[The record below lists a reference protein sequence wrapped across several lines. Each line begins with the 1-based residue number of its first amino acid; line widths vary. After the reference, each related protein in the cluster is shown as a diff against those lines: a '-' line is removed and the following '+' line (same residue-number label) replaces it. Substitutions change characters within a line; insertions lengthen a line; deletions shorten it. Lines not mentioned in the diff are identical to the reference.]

1 MSARICIAGLWHQ
14 GAVLSGC
21 FADVGHQVC
30 GVGSDARV
38 VAALQAGE
46 PPVYEPKLPGILRR
60 NLRAGRLKYTTDYVE
75 ALAGAEFAYVAI
87 DTPVDAED
95 RSDLSSIFEAAREI
109 GRAMRGDLVL
119 CVTAQVPVGTCE
131 RLAAMVREQ
140 DPPGACEV
148 VYVPEFLRLG
158 TAVDTFRR
166 ADRFV
171 IGADNRQ
178 VAERV
183 AKLYEPLARPAL
195 ITTLRS
201 AEMAKHACNTF
212 LAASISF
219 INEIADLCDAVG
231 ADALEVVRAMKL
243 DRRIGRRAFLS
254 PGLGFAGGT
263 LGREVRALQQVGQ
276 EHNRPTSLL
285 DATMSV
291 NVTRGRLVGQRLRT
305 VYDSLAGLKVSVWGL
320 TYKPGTSTLRRS
332 VALEI
337 IADLVSQ
344 GATVKAFDPLA
355 NLGELT
361 DLPRFT
367 VCGDPYAAADGSD
380 ALVLL
385 TEWTGLRGLDL
396 GRVQASMR
404 RPVFVDT
411 GNVFDP
417 EEMGRSGFVYFGVG
431 RRASAEVGP
440 EVRV

>member
-1 MSARICIAGLWHQ
+1 MTATICIAGLWHQ
-14 GAVLSGC
+14 GSVLSGC
-21 FADVGHQVC
+21 LADVGHRVR
-30 GVGSDARV
+30 GVGSDPRV

-46 PPVYEPKLPGILRR
+46 PPVHEPKLPGVLRR

-75 ALAGAEFAYVAI
+75 ALAGAEFAYLAI
-87 DTPVDAED
+87 DTPVDAND
-95 RSDLSSIFEAAREI
+95 RSDLSSIFEAARAV
-109 GRAMRGDLVL
+109 GRAMSGNLVL

-131 RLAAMVREQ
+131 RLAEVVQEQ
-140 DPPGACEV
+140 RPRGVCEV

-158 TAVDTFRR
+158 TAVDAFRL

-171 IGADNRQ
+171 IGAENRL

-183 AKLYEPLARPAL
+183 AALYAPLARPTL
-195 ITTLRS
+195 FTTVRS

-231 ADALEVVRAMKL
+231 ADALEVVGAMKL

-276 EHNRPTSLL
+276 EHNRATALM

-291 NVTRGRLVGQRLRT
+291 NITRARLVGQRLRT
-305 VYDSLAGLKVSVWGL
+305 VYASLAGLRVSVWGL

-332 VALEI
+332 VALEMI
-337 IADLVSQ
+337 DDLLAQ
-344 GATVKAFDPLA
+344 GATVRAFDPLA
-355 NLGELT
+355 NLGELPEA
-361 DLPRFT
+361 PRFT
-367 VCGDPYAAADGSD
+367 VCGDAYLAAEGSD
-380 ALVLL
+380 ALVLV
-385 TEWTGLRGLDL
+385 TEWAGLRDLDL
-396 GRVQASMR
+396 DRVRSSMR

-417 EEMGRSGFVYFGVG
+417 IEMGCSGFVYFGVG
-431 RRASAEVGP
+431 RRARAETGS
-440 EVRV
+440 RAGA

>member
-1 MSARICIAGLWHQ
+1 MTTICIAGLWHQ
-14 GAVLSGC
+14 GSVLSGC
-21 FADVGHQVC
+21 LADVGHQVW
-30 GVGSDARV
+30 GVSGDARV

-46 PPVYEPKLPGILRR
+46 PPVHEPKLPTILRR
-60 NLRAGRLKYTTDYVE
+60 NLKAGRLKYTTDYVE
-75 ALAGAEFAYVAI
+75 ALAEAEFAYIAI

-95 RSDLSSIFEAAREI
+95 RSDLSSIFEAARQV

-131 RLAAMVREQ
+131 RLAAVVQEQ
-140 DPPGACEV
+140 NPPGACEV

-171 IGADNRQ
+171 IGAENRA

-183 AKLYEPLARPAL
+183 AKLYAPLGRPTL
-195 ITTLRS
+195 ITSLRS

-231 ADALEVVRAMKL
+231 ADAVAVAQAMKL

-263 LGREVRALQQVGQ
+263 LGREVRALQQLGR
-276 EHNRPTSLL
+276 EHQRPTALM
-285 DATMSV
+285 DATMAV
-291 NVTRGRLVGQRLRT
+291 NVTRARLVGQRLRD
-305 VYDSLAGLKVSVWGL
+305 VYDSLAGLEVGVWGL

-355 NLGELT
+355 NLAELT

-367 VCGDPYAAADGSD
+367 VCGDPYAAAEGSD
-380 ALVLL
+380 AVVLV
-385 TEWTGLRGLDL
+385 TEWAGRRGLDL
-396 GRVQASMR
+396 GRVRASMR

-417 EEMGRSGFVYFGVG
+417 VEMGRSGFVYFGVG
-431 RRASAEVGP
+431 RRARTEDGP

>member
-1 MSARICIAGLWHQ
+1 MSAAICIAGLWHQ
-14 GAVLSGC
+14 GSVLSGC
-21 FADVGHQVC
+21 LADVGHRVC
-30 GVGSDARV
+30 GVSGDARV

-46 PPVYEPKLPGILRR
+46 PPVHELKLPAILRR

-75 ALAGAEFAYVAI
+75 ALAGAEFAYIAI

-95 RSDLSSIFEAAREI
+95 RSDLSSIFEAAREV

-131 RLAAMVREQ
+131 RLAAVVQEQ
-140 DPPGACEV
+140 NPPGACEV
-148 VYVPEFLRLG
+148 VYVPEFLRLS

-171 IGADNRQ
+171 IGAENRA

-183 AKLYEPLARPAL
+183 AKLYAPLGRPTL
-195 ITTLRS
+195 ITSLRS

-231 ADALEVVRAMKL
+231 ADALEVARAMKL

-263 LGREVRALQQVGQ
+263 LGREVRALQQLGR
-276 EHNRPTSLL
+276 EHERPTALV

-291 NVTRGRLVGQRLRT
+291 NVTRARLVGQRLRAA
-305 VYDSLAGLKVSVWGL
+305 YDSLAGLEVGVWGL

-344 GATVKAFDPLA
+344 GTTVKAFDPLA

-367 VCGDPYAAADGSD
+367 VCADPCAAAEGSD
-380 ALVLL
+380 ALVLV
-385 TEWTGLRGLDL
+385 TEWAGLRGLDL
-396 GRVQASMR
+396 GRVRASMR

-417 EEMGRSGFVYFGVG
+417 VEMGRSGFVYFGVG
-431 RRASAEVGP
+431 RRARTEDSP
-440 EVRV
+440 EAKV

>member
-1 MSARICIAGLWHQ
+1 VTATICVAGLWHQ
-14 GAVLSGC
+14 GSVVSGC
-21 FADVGHQVC
+21 LADVGHRVR
-30 GVGSDARV
+30 GVGPDAHV
-38 VAALQAGE
+38 VAALRAGE
-46 PPVYEPKLPGILRR
+46 PPVREPKLPTILRR
-60 NLRAGRLKYTTDYVE
+60 NLRAGRLRYTTDYVE
-75 ALAGAEFAYVAI
+75 ALAGAEFAYIAI
-87 DTPVDAED
+87 DTPVDADD
-95 RSDLSSIFEAAREI
+95 RSDLSSIFEAAREV
-109 GRAMRGDLVL
+109 GRAMSGDLVL

-131 RLAAMVREQ
+131 RLAAVVREQ
-140 DPPGACEV
+140 HPPGACEV

-171 IGADNRQ
+171 IGAETRG

-183 AKLYEPLARPAL
+183 ANLYAPLARPAL
-195 ITTLRS
+195 FTTLRS

-231 ADALEVVRAMKL
+231 ADALEVARAMKL

-276 EHNRPTSLL
+276 DHNRATALM

-291 NVTRGRLVGQRLRT
+291 NVTRARLVGQRLRT
-305 VYDSLAGLKVSVWGL
+305 VYDSLAGLQVSVWGL

-337 IADLVSQ
+337 IGDLVAQ
-344 GATVKAFDPLA
+344 GATVRAFDPLA

-361 DLPRFT
+361 EAPRFT
-367 VCGDPYAAADGSD
+367 VCGDAYVAAQGCD
-380 ALVLL
+380 ALVLV
-385 TEWTGLRGLDL
+385 TEWAGLRDLDL
-396 GRVQASMR
+396 DRVRASMR
-404 RPVFVDT
+404 RPVFVDP
-411 GNVFDP
+411 GNVLDP
-417 EEMGRSGFVYFGVG
+417 VEMGRSGFAYFGVG
-431 RRASAEVGP
+431 RRARAEAGSGVG
-440 EVRV
+440 R